1 VPVERAI
8 IKRGMKRAELE
19 EFLEK
24 ELENAGYG
32 GVDVRRVPMGTRVA
46 LHVERPGIVIG
57 RKGRSI
63 KDLTETL
70 EKEYDIENPQVEV
83 VEIKTPELNAKVMA
97 KRLAF
102 MLERGISSRRAG
114 YIMLRR
120 IMRAGARGVEIV
132 ISGKISG
139 ERHRSQRFYDGYLK
153 KAGEPALNL
162 VSYGFAEA
170 KLKPGMVGVKIRIMP
185 SGVRLPDEIRFLEEE
200 EKKVEAKPAEEAQP
214 TADVQEKKPEEEVE
228 EKPVETPPEEPQ
240 EAKSEDEKPHEGEE
254 KSGDT

>member
-1 VPVERAI
+1 MPVERAI
-8 IKRGMKRAELE
+8 IKRGMKRAGLE

-24 ELENAGYG
+24 ELEKAGYG

-46 LHVERPGIVIG
+46 LYVERPGIVIG

-70 EKEYDIENPQVEV
+70 AKEYDIENPQVEV
-83 VEIKTPELNAKVMA
+83 VEIKSPELNAKVMA

-102 MLERGISSRRAG
+102 MLERDISSRRAG

-139 ERHRSQRFYDGYLK
+139 ERHRTQRFYDGYLK
-153 KAGEPALNL
+153 KAGEPALSL

-185 SGVRLPDEIRFLEEE
+185 PGVRLPDEIRFLEEE
-200 EKKVEAKPAEEAQP
+200 KKVEAKPTEEAQP
-214 TADVQEKKPEEEVE
+214 TAEVQEKVPEAVEVE
-228 EKPVETPPEEPQ
+228 PAETPPEEPQ
-240 EAKSEDEKPHEGEE
+240 EAKSEDEKPPEGEE

>member
-1 VPVERAI
+1 
-8 IKRGMKRAELE
+8 MKRAGLE

-32 GVDVRRVPMGTRVA
+32 GVEIRRVPMGTRVA
-46 LHVERPGIVIG
+46 LYVERPGIVIG

-70 EKEYDIENPQVEV
+70 EKEYGIENPQVEV
-83 VEIKTPELNAKVMA
+83 LEIKNPELNAKVMA

-102 MLERGISSRRAG
+102 MLERGISFRRAG
-114 YIMLRR
+114 YLILRR
-120 IMRAGARGVEIV
+120 IMHAGARGVEIV

-170 KLKPGMVGVKIRIMP
+170 KLKPGVVGVKIRIMP
-185 SGVRLPDEIRFLEEE
+185 PNVHLPDEIRFLD
-200 EKKVEAKPAEEAQP
+200 KKVEAEVEEAKP
-214 TADVQEKKPEEEVE
+214 TVETQEKKPEEEVE
-228 EKPVETPPEEPQ
+228 EKPVEISEPQ
-240 EAKSEDEKPHEGEE
+240 ETKSEDEKPSEGEE
-254 KSGDT
+254 KSGDTQVG

>member
-185 SGVRLPDEIRFLEEE
+185 PNVRLPDEIRFLEEE
-200 EKKVEAKPAEEAQP
+200 KKVEAKPVEEAQP
-214 TADVQEKKPEEEVE
+214 TAEVQEEKPEEAVKE
-228 EKPVETPPEEPQ
+228 EPAETPPEEPQ
-240 EAKSEDEKPHEGEE
+240 EAKSEDEKPPEGEA

>member
-1 VPVERAI
+1 
-8 IKRGMKRAELE
+8 MKRAGLE

-24 ELENAGYG
+24 ELEKAGYG
-32 GVDVRRVPMGTRVA
+32 GVDVKRVPMGTRVA
-46 LHVERPGIVIG
+46 LYVERPGIVIG

-70 EKEYDIENPQVEV
+70 AKEYDIENPQVEV
-83 VEIKTPELNAKVMA
+83 VEIKSPELNAKVMA

-139 ERHRSQRFYDGYLK
+139 ERHRTQRFYDGYLK
-153 KAGEPALNL
+153 KAGEPALSL

-170 KLKPGMVGVKIRIMP
+170 KLKLGMVGVKIRIMP
-185 SGVRLPDEIRFLEEE
+185 PGVRLPDEIRFLEEE
-200 EKKVEAKPAEEAQP
+200 KKVEAKPAEAQP
-214 TADVQEKKPEEEVE
+214 TAEVQEKVPEAVEVE
-228 EKPVETPPEEPQ
+228 PAETPPEEPQ
-240 EAKSEDEKPHEGEE
+240 EAKPADEKPPEGEE

>member
-1 VPVERAI
+1 MPVERAI
-8 IKRGMKRAELE
+8 IKRGMKRAGLE

-70 EKEYDIENPQVEV
+70 AKEYDIENPQVEV

-102 MLERGISSRRAG
+102 MLERGISFRRAG

-170 KLKPGMVGVKIRIMP
+170 KMKPGVVGVKIRIMP
-185 SGVRLPDEIRFLEEE
+185 PNVRLPDEVRFLEEE
-200 EKKVEAKPAEEAQP
+200 KKIEAKPTEETQP
-214 TADVQEKKPEEEVE
+214 TAEVQEVPEAVEVE
-228 EKPVETPPEEPQ
+228 PAGKPPEEPQ
-240 EAKSEDEKPHEGEE
+240 EAKSEDEKPPEGEE

>member
-1 VPVERAI
+1 MPVERAI

-46 LHVERPGIVIG
+46 LYVERPGIVIG

-83 VEIKTPELNAKVMA
+83 VELKTPELNAKVMA

-170 KLKPGMVGVKIRIMP
+170 KLKLGMVGVKIRIMP
-185 SGVRLPDEIRFLEEE
+185 PNVRLPDEIRFLED
-200 EKKVEAKPAEEAQP
+200 EKKVEVKPTEE
-214 TADVQEKKPEEEVE
+214 VQEKVPEAVE
-228 EKPVETPPEEPQ
+228 EKPAETPPEEPQ
-240 EAKSEDEKPHEGEE
+240 EVKSEDEKPPEGEE

>member
-1 VPVERAI
+1 
-8 IKRGMKRAELE
+8 MKRAELE

-46 LHVERPGIVIG
+46 LYVERPGIVIG

-83 VEIKTPELNAKVMA
+83 VELKTPELNAKVMA

-170 KLKPGMVGVKIRIMP
+170 KLKLGMVGVKIRIMP
-185 SGVRLPDEIRFLEEE
+185 PNVRLPDEIRFLED
-200 EKKVEAKPAEEAQP
+200 EKKVEVKPTEE
-214 TADVQEKKPEEEVE
+214 VQEKVPEAVE
-228 EKPVETPPEEPQ
+228 EKPAETPPEEPQ
-240 EAKSEDEKPHEGEE
+240 EVKSEDEKPPEGEE

>member
-1 VPVERAI
+1 MPVERAI

-185 SGVRLPDEIRFLEEE
+185 PNVRLPDEIRFLEEE
-200 EKKVEAKPAEEAQP
+200 KKAEPKPREEAKP
-214 TADVQEKKPEEEVE
+214 TADVQEEKPEVAVE
-228 EKPVETPPEEPQ
+228 EKSAETPPEEPQ
-240 EAKSEDEKPHEGEE
+240 EAKSEDEKPPEGEE